1 MPAPPIGT
9 RCVNDAPVIRNPFV
23 LRTEL
28 TTSSSVWFDMKLK
41 NAVLT
46 LALGCALASGSAMA
60 FDEGGPD
67 LTFAGNGQRS
77 IAFDIGG
84 QLTDISPVAKIDG
97 NNGMI
102 QIYAQISTTVGN
114 KIGYARLQPNGTT
127 DPLSFHEVLPLGDRG
142 GTFNYPRVTRVT
154 DNSIGLTFLLTRLD
168 ISLND
173 SDFLVCRLFYAGNAD
188 PSFGD
193 NGCRKIPFDLNG
205 VSRDFSQSIAIDSQG
220 RIVVAGF
227 GEAATGMQP
236 VFARLNPNGTLDNSF
251 SFNGKQNL
259 QLALVDSARV
269 FAIKILDDDRIA
281 FVGDAKSTGKN
292 NNDVL
297 IGRLLENGELDTS
310 YFLSGTR
317 RIAIDLDGAAAS
329 TSDDQ
334 ATAMALDKRTGAITV
349 AGYAR
354 TGARSSGLLARFL
367 PNGALDSSYSS
378 DGQLVVGFP
387 LNAAGG
393 AFTDIQIDSAGRVY
407 GFGSAQETPNDQD
420 FVLFRS
426 TATGG
431 TPLDFNGNN
440 RIYRNFGPAG
450 RQNLTTQMLLQ
461 DGKPLLFGYSQIS
474 GLDYD
479 LTVTRLN
486 VDLIFAN
493 GAQ

>member
-1 MPAPPIGT
+1 
-9 RCVNDAPVIRNPFV
+9 
-23 LRTEL
+23 
-28 TTSSSVWFDMKLK
+28 MKLK
-41 NAVLT
+41 SAVLT

-60 FDEGGPD
+60 FDEGDPD
-67 LTFAGNGQRS
+67 LTFSGNGERS

-84 QLTDISPVAKIDG
+84 QLTDISPAARI
-97 NNGMI
+97 NSNGRI
-102 QIYAQISTTVGN
+102 QIYAQVATNFGN
-114 KIGYARLQPNGTT
+114 RIGFIRLLSNGTT
-127 DPLSFHEVLPLGDRG
+127 DPQSVDTVLTLGDRG
-142 GTFNYPRVTRVT
+142 GTFNYPKVTFSRALGK
-154 DNSIGLTFLLTRLD
+154 DYLLTRLD
-168 ISLND
+168 LSLND
-173 SDFLVCRLFYAGNAD
+173 SDFLVCRLLAAGSPD
-188 PSFGD
+188 PSFGND
-193 NGCRKIPFDLNG
+193 GCVHVAFDLG
-205 VSRDFSQSIAIDSQG
+205 PDRGDFSQSIELDSQG

-227 GEAATGMQP
+227 ANAVTGTQP
-236 VFARLNPNGTLDNSF
+236 VFARLNPNGTLDTTF

-281 FVGDAKSTGKN
+281 FVGDAKPTGKN

-297 IGRLLENGELDTS
+297 IGRLLENGELDNS
-310 YFLSGTR
+310 YFLTGTR

-329 TSDDQ
+329 TSNDQ
-334 ATAMALDKRTGAITV
+334 ASAMVLDKRTGAITV

-354 TGARSSGLLARFL
+354 RAARSLGLLARFL
-367 PNGALDSSYSS
+367 PNGALDSSYDL

-387 LNAAGG
+387 ANAAGG

-426 TATGG
+426 TA
-431 TPLDFNGNN
+431 NGSPDITFGDN
-440 RIYRNFGPAG
+440 RIFRNFGPAG

-461 DGKPLLFGYSQIS
+461 DGKPLLFGYSQIA

-479 LTVTRLN
+479 LTVARLN
-486 VDLIFAN
+486 VDLIFAD

>member
-1 MPAPPIGT
+1 
-9 RCVNDAPVIRNPFV
+9 V
-23 LRTEL
+23 
-28 TTSSSVWFDMKLK
+28 
-41 NAVLT
+41 
-46 LALGCALASGSAMA
+46 
-60 FDEGGPD
+60 
-67 LTFAGNGQRS
+67 
-77 IAFDIGG
+77 
-84 QLTDISPVAKIDG
+84 
-97 NNGMI
+97 
-102 QIYAQISTTVGN
+102 
-114 KIGYARLQPNGTT
+114 
-127 DPLSFHEVLPLGDRG
+127 
-142 GTFNYPRVTRVT
+142 NYPRVT
-154 DNSIGLTFLLTRLD
+154 DGPGGLTYLLARWD
-168 ISLND
+168 LNTLPD
-173 SDFLVCRLFYAGNAD
+173 SDFIVCRFSASGSPDPTFAG
-188 PSFGD
+188 S
-193 NGCRKIPFDLNG
+193 GCTNIAFDLNG
-205 VSRDFSQSIAIDSQG
+205 LSRDFSQSIATDSQG
-220 RIVVAGF
+220 RIVIAGF
-227 GEAATGMQP
+227 GVAATGLQP
-236 VFARLNPNGTLDNSF
+236 VFARLNPNGTLDTSF
-251 SFNGKQNL
+251 SFDGKQNL

-297 IGRLLENGELDTS
+297 IGRLLENGELDNS

-354 TGARSSGLLARFL
+354 TGARSAGLLARFL

-407 GFGSAQETPNDQD
+407 GFGFAQQTPNDQD

-431 TPLDFNGNN
+431 APLDFNGNN

-461 DGKPLLFGYSQIS
+461 NGKPLLFGYSQIS
-474 GLDYD
+474 GVDYD
-479 LTVTRLN
+479 LTVARLN

>member
-1 MPAPPIGT
+1 
-9 RCVNDAPVIRNPFV
+9 
-23 LRTEL
+23 
-28 TTSSSVWFDMKLK
+28 MKLK
-41 NAVLT
+41 SAVLT

-67 LTFAGNGQRS
+67 LTFSGNGVRS
-77 IAFDIGG
+77 IAFDVGG
-84 QLTDISPVAKIDG
+84 QLTDISPAAHVEVNGRITVYAEVATNFG
-97 NNGMI
+97 
-102 QIYAQISTTVGN
+102 SR
-114 KIGYARLQPNGTT
+114 IGYVQLLLNGTT
-127 DPLSFHEVLPLGDRG
+127 DPMRPNTLLTLDDRG
-142 GTFNYPRVTRVT
+142 GTFNYPKVTFSRALGK
-154 DNSIGLTFLLTRLD
+154 DYLLTRLD
-168 ISLND
+168 LTLAD
-173 SDFLVCRLFYAGNAD
+173 SDFLICRLRASGDAD
-188 PSFGD
+188 PSFG
-193 NGCRKIPFDLNG
+193 NQGCTQVSFDLGGNAD
-205 VSRDFSQSIAIDSQG
+205 DFSQSIELDSQG

-227 GEAATGMQP
+227 ANAVTGTQP

-297 IGRLLENGELDTS
+297 IGRLLENGELDNS

-329 TSDDQ
+329 TSNDQ
-334 ATAMALDKRTGAITV
+334 ATAMALNKRTGAITV

-354 TGARSSGLLARFL
+354 TGVRSSGLLARFL

-407 GFGSAQETPNDQD
+407 GFGSAQQTPNDQD

-450 RQNLTTQMLLQ
+450 RQNLTTQMLLL

-479 LTVTRLN
+479 LTVARLN